1 MPNRSDISAWQ
12 SGVAGEYFVAA
23 ELSRR
28 GYIASLTMKNTMGID
43 ILAASADAS
52 RVVGIQVKTTR
63 DGHTSW
69 LVNGLD
75 KKVKVGNHQFF
86 VFVSMN
92 KMGRPSFY
100 VVPRNDVIRLSKATM
115 RDGRMP
121 KFADPTGKYR
131 NKWKLLGLDP
141 ADD

>member
-1 MPNRSDISAWQ
+1 MAKARRSDISAWQ

-28 GYIASLTMKNTMGID
+28 GYIAALTMKNTMGID

-69 LVNGLD
+69 LVNGLN
-75 KKVKVGNHQFF
+75 KESAVTPHQFF

-92 KMGRPSFY
+92 MKGRPSFY
-100 VVPRNDVIRLSKATM
+100 VVPRADVVRLSKATM

-121 KFADPTGKYR
+121 KFADPQGTYR
-131 NKWKLLGLDP
+131 NKWKLLGLD
-141 ADD
+141 A